1 MKVLLAL
8 LVLFTA
14 AGLPVF
20 SDITGHDKKILAV
33 ADAKTEAPQKFRNVR
48 SAGKNGRYIITG
60 EVRIKGGELLYTV
73 EDGHNELAKG
83 VVPIRA
89 KEWTSF
95 KFEIKIPQVK
105 LPQNGSVVLYLYD
118 KEPNETNPFP
128 VLLEQRKS

>member
-8 LVLFTA
+8 LTLFSSA
-14 AGLPVF
+14 WLPGF
-20 SDITGHDKKILAV
+20 SGITEPDKKESLLAV
-33 ADAKTEAPQKFRNVR
+33 ADAKKEAPQNYRNVR
-48 SAGKNGRYIITG
+48 STGKNGRYIITG
-60 EVRIKGGELLYTV
+60 ELRIKGEKLFYTV

-83 VVPIRA
+83 VVPIKA

-95 KFEIKIPQVK
+95 KFEIKIPQEK

-118 KEPNETNPFP
+118 EEQNATKP